1 MKMLSKILAVVI
13 TTSVCTACA
22 QSQSQPNTI
31 KERVDNYFAENPGK
45 FSGAIEIQENGKTVY
60 QNVFGFV
67 DKENNI
73 RVSQETKFV
82 IGSISKTFTSVMVL
96 KAVKDGKI
104 SLSDPLSKFFP
115 DAQIPNAEKITV
127 DMLLYHRSGLSDVV
141 NEHYNDFIT

>member
-1 MKMLSKILAVVI
+1 MAVVI

-60 QNVFGFV
+60 QKAFGFA

-73 RVSQETKFV
+73 PATRETKFV

-96 KAVKDGKI
+96 KAAKDGKL

-141 NEHYNDFIT
+141 NDHLVDHLT